1 MSDKILRPRACR
13 CRKIIDFLLK
23 SDSDLSSLSEES
35 SNEED
40 GNHIIIDSETE
51 EEIYE
56 EHEDIDNFD
65 NNSIIDEEIS
75 EAPEASQQIVES

>member
-1 MSDKILRPRACR
+1 MKRMEIT
-13 CRKIIDFLLK
+13 LLLIQRLK
-23 SDSDLSSLSEES
+23 KRY
-35 SNEED
+35 
-40 GNHIIIDSETE
+40 
-51 EEIYE
+51 YE